1 MKTKPDAEHYYDK
14 FPRERVESWLA
25 FFTTPK
31 NGLYPHPRGYDCG
44 DCKASSTC
52 RMDCMSSVTP
62 QGVGLINW
70 QNKPCTSLIAD
81 LRIGLGLSTEP
92 SQDDHSCVPI

>member
-1 MKTKPDAEHYYDK
+1 MSAANYYDQ
-14 FPRERVESWLA
+14 FPRERVEAWLT

-44 DCKASSTC
+44 DCEASSSC
-52 RMDCMSSVTP
+52 RMDCMSSATP

-70 QNKPCTSLIAD
+70 QNKPHASLIAE
-81 LRIGLGLSTEP
+81 LRAGLKLPVEHA
-92 SQDDHSCVPI
+92 QDDHICVPI